1 LQQRT
6 KEHLQEG
13 DRHLAVLC
21 FCIFEAARCL
31 LSARCLEEATTKTA
45 DGEKDGM
52 DILENKTFVWDDYD
66 VGGPI

>member
-1 LQQRT
+1 
-6 KEHLQEG
+6 
-13 DRHLAVLC
+13 LAVLC